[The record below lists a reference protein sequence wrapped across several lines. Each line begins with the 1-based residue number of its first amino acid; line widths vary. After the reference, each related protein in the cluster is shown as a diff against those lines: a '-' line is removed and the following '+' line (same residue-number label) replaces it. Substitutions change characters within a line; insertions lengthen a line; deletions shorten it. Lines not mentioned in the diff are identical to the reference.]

1 MKDTMKYE
9 SRAVKI
15 NILLSYKIMSN
26 DKINRKR
33 NEI

>member
-9 SRAVKI
+9 SHVAKI
-15 NILLSYKIMSN
+15 NTLLSYEIMLN

>member
-1 MKDTMKYE
+1 MKGTMKYE

-15 NILLSYKIMSN
+15 SRLLCYKIMSN
-26 DKINRKR
+26 DKINRKI